1 MKTPYPKHLHNTHLI
16 PSIKQREQG
25 VKPKSLSS
33 SKNYHQQ
40 IINSDGFRDQI
51 GLTNALSDIPDP
63 SKEMK
68 YIHREGIAIEYD
80 PNLEE
85 YQQCLY
91 RDKEYEI
98 SKEITFDEYLKKL
111 ETYCRNKFPVSNN

>member
-33 SKNYHQQ
+33 SKNDHQQ

-51 GLTNALSDIPDP
+51 ANGTWKTSHPSYLIERWVDIGSKKGL
-63 SKEMK
+63 
-68 YIHREGIAIEYD
+68 Y
-80 PNLEE
+80 
-85 YQQCLY
+85 
-91 RDKEYEI
+91 
-98 SKEITFDEYLKKL
+98 
-111 ETYCRNKFPVSNN
+111 